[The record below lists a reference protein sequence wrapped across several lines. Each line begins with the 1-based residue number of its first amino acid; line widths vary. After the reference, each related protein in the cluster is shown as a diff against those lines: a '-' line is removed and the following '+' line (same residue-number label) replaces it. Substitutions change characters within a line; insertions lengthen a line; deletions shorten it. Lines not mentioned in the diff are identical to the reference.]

1 MNPKIN
7 VLIGTKAEMIKVAPV
22 LKEFDR
28 RGVVY
33 HLIETG
39 QHGAYLSK
47 LREELDIREPDVRM
61 GSHSDVDTLFEVFKW
76 SCLLFLTLMSRKRV
90 EKIFSTR
97 QGICLLHGDTP
108 STFFGVLYAKRAGF
122 QIAHL
127 ESGLRSGNFLHPFPE
142 ELIRVLVM
150 KSSDVLFAPD
160 EKATSNLLALKV
172 KGRVEE
178 TSFNTGIES
187 LEEYI
192 KEVKKNSG
200 PVVATLHRVEN
211 LHSKKRFNGFL
222 ELLESIVSNRQEV
235 LFVTH
240 QPTEEIIKKYGVRDK
255 IEKSGI
261 RTVPL
266 LPYSDFVKRLAN
278 APYVITDGGSI
289 QEETAH
295 LGVPCLLWR
304 KRTER
309 QNGLERNVVISNYD
323 KRIVNN
329 FLTDFESYRFEAEN
343 WDASPSSR
351 VVDVL
356 NEIIGEN

>member
-1 MNPKIN
+1 MTLKIN

-22 LKEFDR
+22 LKEFDK

-47 LREELDIREPDVRM
+47 LRKELEIREPDVQM
-61 GSHSDVDTLFEVFKW
+61 GKHNDVDTLLEVFKW
-76 SCLLFLTLMSRKRV
+76 SCSLFSTLMSRKQV
-90 EKIFSTR
+90 EKVFSGR

-108 STFFGVLYAKRAGF
+108 STFFGVMFAKRAGF

-142 ELIRVLVM
+142 ELIRIIVM
-150 KSSDVLFAPD
+150 KFSDVLFAPD
-160 EKATSNLLALKV
+160 QKATSNLLSLKV
-172 KGRVEE
+172 KGRIEE
-178 TSFNTGIES
+178 TSLNTGIES
-187 LEEYI
+187 LENHI

-222 ELLESIVSNRQEV
+222 ELLESIVSKHQEV

-240 QPTEEIIKKYGVRDK
+240 QPTEEIIKKYGVLNK
-255 IEKSGI
+255 IQKFGI
-261 RTVPL
+261 QTVPL
-266 LPYSDFVKRLAN
+266 LPYSDFIKRLAN

-309 QNGLERNVVISNYD
+309 QNGLGKNVVISNYD
-323 KRIVNN
+323 ERVVNSFLSN
-329 FLTDFESYRFEAEN
+329 FEKYRFETEICES
-343 WDASPSSR
+343 SPSSL

-356 NEIIGEN
+356 QEIIVEN